1 MLSGEESSF
10 AVGLDGSLFEGGD
23 VGGEIFDRGGGDG
36 DQAGVVQDAVV
47 GSEVG
52 FLLENVVV
60 LSRLGG
66 ILDLSDLRALGLVG
80 DMCECLLTDVAG
92 GLVRAH
98 RCTDPGERPLGSAGE
113 QDGGILGRPLSAAIR

>member
-66 ILDLSDLRALGLVG
+66 ILDLSDLHALGLVG

-113 QDGGILGRPLSAAIR
+113 QDG